1 MLDRPGIAPLAM
13 RQLAAWEDLAGR
25 WPLELDSACH
35 PWVWRCARCPSGK
48 GVFLA
53 TDDQG
58 SRYRWTAQ
66 QRIQMITL
74 HLRNHHLDLDPERC
88 VP

>member
-1 MLDRPGIAPLAM
+1 MIERPGIAPLAL

-25 WPLELDSACH
+25 WPLELDSGEH

-48 GVFLA
+48 GVLLA
-53 TDDQG
+53 TDPQG
-58 SRYRWTAQ
+58 ARYRWTGR

-74 HLRNHHLDLDPERC
+74 HLRNHHADLDPERC